1 MVVTFLLAQG
11 EMSTSAAS
19 SMPGGTS
26 IPSQE
31 LPDASHELDGES
43 MADDELMALEREA
56 DAAVL
61 ARVEKESLGG
71 GGATMEH
78 PSKAPATMEHP
89 SKAPATITM
98 EPLSKAPATMEHP
111 SKTPATTEHPS
122 KAPSL
127 VDLVPPVPK
136 STVPPNPNKPVPEP
150 TPPVTG
156 NLANALAGGDDKLTP
171 SQLWSQEIEDDVAKM
186 LAKVDGED
194 LKKHGGKCPW
204 AP

>member
-1 MVVTFLLAQG
+1 MVRILVIEIALMHPQNYIQTNMVVTFLLAQG

-71 GGATMEH
+71 GGATM
-78 PSKAPATMEHP
+78 S
-89 SKAPATITM
+89 
-98 EPLSKAPATMEHP
+98 
-111 SKTPATTEHPS
+111 TPAKHLQPW
-122 KAPSL
+122 
-127 VDLVPPVPK
+127 
-136 STVPPNPNKPVPEP
+136 STP
-150 TPPVTG
+150 
-156 NLANALAGGDDKLTP
+156 
-171 SQLWSQEIEDDVAKM
+171 AKH
-186 LAKVDGED
+186 LQ
-194 LKKHGGKCPW
+194 P
-204 AP
+204 